1 MTEREKLEHEIAGI
15 IAENVT
21 IGYRLDPGGTVNPD
35 TIFVTAL
42 GAAHVVLHRLAPPTI
57 ALGETAPVKNA
68 EIVECSK
75 CGAAVPF
82 GSCCDEC
89 DEPTDH

>member
-15 IAENVT
+15 IAEHVT

-35 TIFVTAL
+35 TIVVTAL

-57 ALGETAPVKNA
+57 ALGETAQAK
-68 EIVECSK
+68 EGK
-75 CGAAVPF
+75 
-82 GSCCDEC
+82 
-89 DEPTDH
+89 